1 MWGGGAKVR
10 GGGQDCREREGVG
23 VECTV
28 VTERLGEE
36 KHMHL
41 HIALCIVEQS

>member
-1 MWGGGAKVR
+1 MGGGAKER
-10 GGGQDCREREGVG
+10 GGGQDCRERGC